1 MKHPVLIN
9 NLIYS
14 SPLPPFQCW
23 LRWARNLHIVL
34 SAIDEL
40 LYTFFRIYVQHCAGG
55 RGFCLFYWFF
65 IGVSLTFCQDC
76 RHVLVYSIYTVRQ
89 VSAFRWQKKE
99 ILRGK
104 VYEENVLV
112 VVSDELHVI
121 PKQLDQIASLQTYWY
136 QAMILNDRRCDDSV

>member
-40 LYTFFRIYVQHCAGG
+40 LYTIFLESMSNIVQGG
-55 RGFCLFYWFF
+55 GDFVCF
-65 IGVSLTFCQDC
+65 IDFL
-76 RHVLVYSIYTVRQ
+76 
-89 VSAFRWQKKE
+89 
-99 ILRGK
+99 
-104 VYEENVLV
+104 
-112 VVSDELHVI
+112 
-121 PKQLDQIASLQTYWY
+121 
-136 QAMILNDRRCDDSV
+136 